1 MVEFTADY
9 DRSESDSLH
18 SAIDTGMP
26 DNNMDGSEPPAWMQA
41 FMQTQ
46 RQLLEQNHRETEQRI
61 AALAAQI
68 QNLRTSMYIALSW
81 NKRNLLGFMAVLIP
95 FSVQLLQ

>member
-9 DRSESDSLH
+9 DRSESESLH
-18 SAIDTGMP
+18 SAIDT
-26 DNNMDGSEPPAWMQA
+26 DNMDGSEPPAWMQA

-46 RQLLEQNHRETEQRI
+46 QQLLEQNHRETEQRI
-61 AALAAQI
+61 DALAAQI
-68 QNLRTSMYIALSW
+68 QNLRTSMYLALSW